1 MTTLKNCKTCGQDA
15 DWHNNHITRHA
26 FNDGTLSGAQTF
38 GVKLPGGGRGPAG
51 SAEEGVQTS
60 LTLHQQTSP
69 WPFDPV
75 LRQALIDKGVLTVD
89 DLSEAE
95 RKIRAV
101 TAQFTQGGE
110 IHVPGAT

>member
-15 DWHNNHITRHA
+15 DWHVANTPRHA
-26 FNDGTLSGAQTF
+26 FNDGTMSGSQTF

-51 SAEEGVQTS
+51 SALDAGIALE
-60 LTLHQQTSP
+60 LHQQTSP

-101 TAQFTQGGE
+101 TAQFTQGGDLN
-110 IHVPGAT
+110 VPGAT